1 MNALD
6 QIISR
11 SQSMARP
18 CLVQQ
23 TLNALPDKHGK
34 AFHNL
39 LANPQ
44 VDTVQIRRRTI
55 EAGFPIGENTIRRH
69 RKGECCCP
77 KEAS

>member
-1 MNALD
+1 MKSLD
-6 QIISR
+6 QIIERSR
-11 SQSMARP
+11 SMARP

-23 TLNALPDKHGK
+23 TLDALPVKHRN
-34 AFHNL
+34 AFSNL

-44 VDTVQIRRRTI
+44 VDNPQIRLRTI

-69 RKGECCCP
+69 RIGTCCCP